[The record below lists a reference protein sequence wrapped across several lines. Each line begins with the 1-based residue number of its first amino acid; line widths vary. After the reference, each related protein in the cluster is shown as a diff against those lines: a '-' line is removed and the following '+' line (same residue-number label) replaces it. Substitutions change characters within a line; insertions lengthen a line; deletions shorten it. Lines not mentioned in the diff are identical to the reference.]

1 MASIQI
7 KTVMED
13 VVILVK
19 GHLIQVNEDGSEK
32 YLQPFNYEMEIEDF
46 LKYMSNKKEGE

>member
-1 MASIQI
+1 MASIRV

-19 GHLIQVNEDGSEK
+19 GHLIQINEDGSEK

-46 LKYMSNKKEGE
+46 LKYLANKTED